1 MGLTTATIRL
11 ANGIDSGRARVGEL
25 DEAKVRSVTI
35 ESMVD
40 TGAYLLCIN
49 ENIRNQIGVPTIRRH
64 EAEFADGS
72 LRLVDIVGPIEV
84 TFENRG
90 TTCEAMVMPGDSQV
104 LLGAIPLEGMDV
116 CVDPKR
122 QRLIVNPLN
131 PYVARHVVK

>member
-1 MGLTTATIRL
+1 MGLTTATIQL
-11 ANGIDSGRARVGEL
+11 ANGIDSGRARVGDLSES
-25 DEAKVRSVTI
+25 KVRSLTV

-49 ENIRNQIGVPTIRRH
+49 EHIRNQLGVPTIRRH

-72 LRLVDIVGPIEV
+72 LRMVDIVSPIEV

-90 TTCEAMVMPGDSQV
+90 TTCEAMVMPGDAQV

-122 QRLIVNPLN
+122 QRLIVNPLT
-131 PYVARHVVK
+131 PYLARHVVK

>member
-11 ANGIDSGRARVGEL
+11 ANGIDSGRARTGEL
-25 DEAKVRSVTI
+25 PEAKVRAVNV
-35 ESMVD
+35 EAMVD

-49 ENIRNQIGVPTIRRH
+49 ENIRNQLGVPTIRQH

-72 LRLVDIVGPIEV
+72 LRMVDIVTPVEV
-84 TFENRG
+84 IFENRG